1 LTHLKEQGPSLQ
13 KTLND
18 KTTAFVEGLNTFL
31 EEVGAPIKLKHFGS
45 LWKTFFTEEQP
56 FGDLLTYMLRD
67 RGVHLYDG
75 FPCFFTTAHSDA
87 DFAFI
92 AKAYRES
99 VLEMQTAGFL
109 PERKPPPQKQ
119 GVDASVPPIPGARLG
134 RDPSGNP
141 AWYAPHPSQPGQ
153 FVKVDGGTEA

>member
-1 LTHLKEQGPSLQ
+1 MLELDRCADLLQ
-13 KTLND
+13 
-18 KTTAFVEGLNTFL
+18 EG
-31 EEVGAPIKLKHFGS
+31 VQIKLKHFGS
-45 LWKTFFTEEQP
+45 LWKTFFTEDQP

-67 RGVHLYDG
+67 RGVHIYDG

-99 VLEMQTAGFL
+99 VLEMQNAGFL
-109 PERKPPPQKQ
+109 PERKGTPQRLDLDAGTPP
-119 GVDASVPPIPGARLG
+119 VAGARLG

-153 FVKVDGGTEA
+153 YVKVDGGREA

>member
-1 LTHLKEQGPSLQ
+1 LKERGPSLQ
-13 KTLND
+13 KDLND

-31 EEVGAPIKLKHFGS
+31 EEVGAPIKIKHFGS
-45 LWKTFFTEEQP
+45 LWKTFFTEDQA
-56 FGDLLTYMLRD
+56 FGDVLTYMLRD
-67 RGVHLYDG
+67 RGVHIYDG

-92 AKAYRES
+92 AKAYRDS
-99 VLEMQTAGFL
+99 VEEMQNAGFL
-109 PERKPPPQKQ
+109 PERKAPAKVA
-119 GVDASVPPIPGARLG
+119 GLDASTPPIAGARLG

-153 FVKVDGGTEA
+153 YVKVEGGGV